1 MPKSSR
7 RGRPSVPMRT
17 FAGLRSRCAKPC
29 EWKAS
34 TASATWISRSAICRG
49 GERGRRLRIPIERLT
64 LDMLEGDERVAERVV
79 NAEHRDDRRMV
90 ERLEPSRL
98 RQEMAT
104 RLGVLRVAED
114 LQRDGAIARFVVRAP
129 DVGG

>member
-1 MPKSSR
+1 MTDRLGDSEVEQARPPIRSHENV
-7 RGRPSVPMRT
+7 RGLEVEVHEPVRVEGFDRVGDLDQQERDLPR
-17 FAGLRSRCAKPC
+17 
-29 EWKAS
+29 
-34 TASATWISRSAICRG
+34 

-79 NAEHRDDRRMV
+79 DAEHRDDRRMV

-104 RLGVLRVAED
+104 RLGVFRVAKD
-114 LQRDGAIARFVVRAP
+114 LEGDGAI
-129 DVGG
+129 